1 MPVTNSSAF
10 VHSCGSF
17 TNFLDLQ
24 CTLQNNLSGTPTIFI
39 GVMAFA
45 MLILGAWLRLPL
57 FAIGMGIVLLGAIL
71 SPISMSLFVI
81 TWFVALILIGFQ
93 IGKSVIR

>member
-1 MPVTNSSAF
+1 MPITNSSEVAH
-10 VHSCGSF
+10 VCSSF

-45 MLILGAWLRLPL
+45 FLLMSAWLRLPML
-57 FAIGMGIVLLGAIL
+57 AVGMGFILLGAIL
-71 SPISMSLFVI
+71 SPINITLFV
-81 TWFVALILIGFQ
+81 VGILIGLIMLGLQ
-93 IGKSVIR
+93 LAKAISR